1 MNTYKNIIN
10 VTRLD
15 MSRKT
20 VTRKG
25 GKKIKGTRRTEK
37 IKNKRNHC
45 KINNHKEKIS
55 TRIKTQQIIC
65 KQLHRRSNLWQ
76 NIYHK
81 NAKPSYYRKIFIM
94 SSGAMSQMVN
104 MTDLH
109 DAEARFTVWDSGT
122 LIETKHVDCHSY
134 HKFDGKFITRNYL
147 IWTRYQV
154 CTKIYL
160 SWCNNLK
167 KFFKWRQKE
176 RH

>member
-1 MNTYKNIIN
+1 MWQDWTCQE
-10 VTRLD
+10 RL
-15 MSRKT
+15 SQEKEVKKLKEQEEQRKL
-20 VTRKG
+20 
-25 GKKIKGTRRTEK
+25 
-37 IKNKRNHC
+37 
-45 KINNHKEKIS
+45 KINEIIAKLTTTKKCFS

-81 NAKPSYYRKIFIM
+81 NAKPSYYRKIFM
-94 SSGAMSQMVN
+94 VSSGAMSQMVN

-134 HKFDGKFITRNYL
+134 HKFDGKSITRNYL

-167 KFFKWRQKE
+167 KFFKWRQKD